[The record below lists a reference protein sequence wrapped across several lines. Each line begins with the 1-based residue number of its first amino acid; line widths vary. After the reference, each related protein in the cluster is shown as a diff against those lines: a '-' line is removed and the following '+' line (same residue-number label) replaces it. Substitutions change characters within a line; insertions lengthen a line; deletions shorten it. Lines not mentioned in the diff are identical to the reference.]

1 MLPQIFV
8 ELQRLRSSV
17 QVYNKHDECTARK
30 LGGAE
35 INHGHSAA
43 FLRAHVHITVALLSQ
58 GYKNMEA
65 RLTDSS
71 NSLNWHS
78 GCARMLP

>member
-8 ELQRLRSSV
+8 ELQRLRSSE
-17 QVYNKHDECTARK
+17 QVYNNHDECNARK

-35 INHGHSAA
+35 INHGQSAA

-71 NSLNWHS
+71 NSIHLHP
-78 GCARMLP
+78 GCERMLP